1 MSGRATGAARKRP
14 LGAAL
19 AATVEHE
26 RERVEDR
33 FAKAERLF
41 GAEPPAPEAARAG
54 AAEATAPPRE
64 KVVRDTFSFPERDHR
79 RIAEISD
86 AALNAAIRVN
96 KSEIVRAGLIALQG
110 MTAEARDELLRSV
123 EHLKTGRPASS

>member
-1 MSGRATGAARKRP
+1 MSGRAAGPLRKRP

-41 GAEPPAPEAARAG
+41 GPERSEREPGRAG
-54 AAEATAPPRE
+54 EPGRADPPRE
-64 KVVRDTFSFPERDHR
+64 KVVRDTFSFPKRDHR
-79 RIAEISD
+79 RLAELAD

-96 KSEIVRAGLIALQG
+96 KSEIVRAGLIALQA
-110 MTAEARDELLRSV
+110 MPAEARNELLRSV

>member
-1 MSGRATGAARKRP
+1 MSAGPAQKRS

-41 GAEPPAPEAARAG
+41 GPGPLEPGRAG
-54 AAEATAPPRE
+54 GAAGAGPPRE

-79 RIAEISD
+79 RLAELAD

-96 KSEIVRAGLIALQG
+96 KSEIVRAGLIALQA
-110 MTAEARDELLRSV
+110 MSAEARNELLRSV
-123 EHLKTGRPASS
+123 EHIKTGRPRSS